1 MPKDFRVLYGLRLV
15 FASML
20 ASSGKVELYTLQQ
33 LVTQKSPSMIQRYAQ
48 LRYEALKNASK
59 LAGELVEQ
67 NLVQNLERNKN
78 MA

>member
-1 MPKDFRVLYGLRLV
+1 
-15 FASML
+15 ML